1 MERLRLIE
9 AHRSGCYGIGELA
22 ARFGV
27 SRPTVY
33 KWLAR
38 YRGGGAEALLDRS
51 RARHHQAQAMPPETE
66 VLLLEV
72 RRAHP
77 TWGPRK
83 AIHFL
88 ARERPEVPLPAP
100 STVGALYSRHGLTQ
114 HRRARRRVVH
124 PGTSPLKATAPN
136 EVWTADYKGQFRTG
150 DGRYCYALTI
160 CDAYS
165 RYILDCRAM
174 LEVRTGAA
182 AKRFGRLFDEY
193 GVPAAIRTDNG
204 VPFAAPALHG
214 LSRLSVGWIKLGI
227 QHQRIDP
234 GAPQQN
240 GRHERMH
247 RTLKAETTRPP
258 EANAALQQRRFDAWR
273 LEFNTTRPHDALG
286 GATPAS
292 RYGPSPRPHPP
303 VAPAPDYPGH
313 FERRRV
319 SKHGSIK
326 LQSRELFLAR
336 ALAGETVALE
346 ELDDGVW
353 SVYFYDVLLARFDE
367 PAGVIVP

>member
-1 MERLRLIE
+1 MRLIE
-9 AHRSGCYGIGELA
+9 AHRSGCYRVGELA
-22 ARFGV
+22 AHFGV

-38 YRGGGAEALLDRS
+38 YESGGAEALLNRS
-51 RARHHQAQAMPPETE
+51 RARHRQAHAMAPRTE
-66 VLLLEV
+66 ALLLEV

-83 AIHFL
+83 VIDFL
-88 ARERPEVPLPAP
+88 SRQGPDVPLPAP

-114 HRRARRRVVH
+114 HRRPRRRVVH
-124 PGTSPLKATAPN
+124 PGTSPLKASAPN
-136 EVWTADYKGQFRTG
+136 DVWSADYKGQFRTG
-150 DGRYCYALTI
+150 DGRYCYTLTI

-174 LEVRTGAA
+174 LEIGTEAA
-182 AKRFGRLFDEY
+182 AERFRRLFDEY
-193 GVPAAIRTDNG
+193 GLPVAIRTDNG

-234 GAPQQN
+234 GRPQQN

-258 EANAALQQRRFDAWR
+258 GANAALQQRRFDAWR
-273 LEFNTTRPHDALG
+273 AEFNQLRPHAALE
-286 GATPAS
+286 GAPPAS
-292 RYGPSPRPHPP
+292 RYAPSSRRLPG
-303 VAPAPDYPGH
+303 APLDPEYPGH
-313 FERRRV
+313 YERRRV
-319 SKHGSIK
+319 SPAGAIAFHG
-326 LQSRELFLAR
+326 RNVFLAR

-367 PAGVIVP
+367 PAGVLVP